1 MARTVRLSPEAE
13 TKLAELAALMG
24 QSKNSVIEKA
34 VLELDARTIRRDR
47 VRRAFDRVRDRD
59 ADLLDRLSR

>member
-13 TKLAELAALMG
+13 TKLTELASQMG
-24 QSKNSVIEKA
+24 QSKNSVIEMA
-34 VLELDARTIRRDR
+34 VLELDARTIRRER

-59 ADLLDRLSR
+59 AELLDRLSQ

>member
-13 TKLAELAALMG
+13 SKLTELATLLG
-24 QSKNSVIEKA
+24 QSKSSVIEMA
-34 VLELDARTIRRDR
+34 VLELDARTIRRER

-59 ADLLDRLSR
+59 AELLDRLSQ

>member
-13 TKLAELAALMG
+13 MKLSELAALTG
-24 QSKNSVIEKA
+24 QSKNSVIEQA
-34 VLELDARTIRRDR
+34 VLELDARTIRRER

>member
-13 TKLAELAALMG
+13 VKLTELAALMG

-34 VLELDARTIRRDR
+34 VLELHARTIRRER
-47 VRRAFDRVRDRD
+47 VWGAFDRVRDRD
-59 ADLLDRLSR
+59 AELLDRLSR

>member
-13 TKLAELAALMG
+13 AKLTELASLMG
-24 QSKNSVIEKA
+24 QSKNSVIEMA
-34 VLELDARTIRRDR
+34 VLELDARTIRRER

-59 ADLLDRLSR
+59 SELLDRLSQ

>member
-13 TKLAELAALMG
+13 TKLAELASLMG

-34 VLELDARTIRRDR
+34 LLELHARTIGRER
-47 VRRAFDRVRDRD
+47 VVRAFERVRDRD
-59 ADLLDRLSR
+59 ADLLARLSR

>member
-13 TKLAELAALMG
+13 AKLTELAALMG
-24 QSKNSVIEKA
+24 QSKNSVIEMA
-34 VLELDARTIRRDR
+34 VLELDARTIRRER

-59 ADLLDRLSR
+59 AELLDRLSR